1 MDVGQYGEG
10 KKSILY
16 VHENLDLKFM
26 PNQYKLQLIFLCV
39 TLVVFLLLC
48 PYMKL
53 EFLESC
59 LICTVT
65 NPQGHFRLEELKTDT
80 VFSNMSSQSVKANGS
95 TPPGRCFI
103 SHFVIFFCLF
113 FLLDFSHWI

>member
-1 MDVGQYGEG
+1 
-10 KKSILY
+10 
-16 VHENLDLKFM
+16 M

-39 TLVVFLLLC
+39 THVVFLLLC

-65 NPQGHFRLEELKTDT
+65 NPQCHFRPEELKTDT
-80 VFSNMSSQSVKANGS
+80 VFSNMSSQSVKNNGS
-95 TPPGRCFI
+95 TPPGCFI